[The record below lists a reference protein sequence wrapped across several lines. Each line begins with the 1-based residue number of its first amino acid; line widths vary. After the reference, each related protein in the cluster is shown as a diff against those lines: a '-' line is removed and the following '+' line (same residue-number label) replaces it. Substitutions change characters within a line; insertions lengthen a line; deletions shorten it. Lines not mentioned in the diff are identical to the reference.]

1 MRAYLDASVLI
12 AYLYGEMHA
21 PERFV
26 PARQLFTAIEEQRL
40 EAVVTFY
47 ALQELHAFIKNRW
60 LPSDVNEAFRTA
72 LLELV
77 RLPLIVIPYVERAQL
92 NLWRRR
98 FDVKDSSDV
107 FHVVAAL
114 VNDCDALVAYDRHFL
129 SVADLVPAYTPEEF
143 LALPPGATDDR
154 ARSERGGG

>member
-12 AYLYGEMHA
+12 AYLYGEIHA

-26 PARQLFTAIEEQRL
+26 PARQLFTAIGEQRL

-47 ALQELHAFIKNRW
+47 AL
-60 LPSDVNEAFRTA
+60 
-72 LLELV
+72 LELV
-77 RLPLIVIPYVERAQL
+77 RLPLIVVPYVERTQL

-98 FDVKDSSDV
+98 FDIKDSSDV

-129 SVADLVPAYTPEEF
+129 SVADLIPAYTPEEF
-143 LALPPGATDDR
+143 LALPRQTAEDHDI
-154 ARSERGGG
+154 

>member
-12 AYLYGEMHA
+12 AYLYGEIHA

-26 PARQLFTAIEEQRL
+26 PVRQLFTAIGEKRL

-60 LPSDVNEAFRTA
+60 LPADVNEAFRTA

-77 RLPLIVIPYVERAQL
+77 RLPLIVVPYVERTQL

-98 FDVKDSSDV
+98 FDIKDSSDI

-129 SVADLVPAYTPEEF
+129 GAADLIPAYTPEEF
-143 LALPPGATDDR
+143 LALPPRATDDN
-154 ARSERGGG
+154 AGSESGGG